1 MARELETVK
10 RIKSA
15 WSDDRGDIFN
25 MFEGPIHHI
34 AHITC
39 APGSVRANHYHKT
52 LHQYMYCISG
62 EFESWSC
69 DVDNPEEKKMIVVK
83 PGQIVDTPAMVAHA
97 QRFTKESVVIA
108 LSTIERSEGQYED
121 DTYSFEVIEGAYIN
135 PDLKK
140 G

>member
-1 MARELETVK
+1 MSRELESVK
-10 RIKSA
+10 MIESA

-39 APGSVRANHYHKT
+39 TPGAVRANHYHKT

-69 DVDNPEEKKMIVVK
+69 DVDNPEEKVMHIVK
-83 PGQIVDTPAMVAHA
+83 PGMIVDTPAMVAHA
-97 QRFTKESVVIA
+97 QRFTKDSVVIA
-108 LSTIERSEGQYED
+108 LSTIPRSEGSYED

-135 PDLKK
+135 PELRK

>member
-1 MARELETVK
+1 MAKELETVK
-10 RIKSA
+10 TIESA
-15 WSDDRGDIFN
+15 FTDERGSIFN

-39 APGSVRANHYHKT
+39 SEGAVRANHYHKT
-52 LHQYMYCISG
+52 LHQYMYCLSG

-69 DVDNPEEKKMIVVK
+69 DMDDPKNKKMILVN
-83 PGQIVDTPAMVAHA
+83 PGMIVDTPAMVAHA
-97 QRFTKESVVIA
+97 QRFTKPSEVIA

-121 DTYSFEVIEGAYIN
+121 DTYSFQVIDGYIN
-135 PDLKK
+135 PELTK